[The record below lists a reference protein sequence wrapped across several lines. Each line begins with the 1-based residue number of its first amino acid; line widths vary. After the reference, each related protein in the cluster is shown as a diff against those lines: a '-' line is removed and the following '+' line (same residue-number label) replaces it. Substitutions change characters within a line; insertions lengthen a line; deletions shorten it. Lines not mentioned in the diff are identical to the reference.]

1 MTVPATDTPATP
13 GRRPEPVLGA
23 AAVASGLTSLAGLV
37 LLVLVL
43 AHVLTP
49 EGQAVLGPALAAAV
63 PSVVGAVG
71 TLAAAWHAR
80 GKVTPLSDPMTT
92 ALTSAG
98 TVLVELVEAGETVAT
113 AVTEARRA
121 PGKQTPGVA
130 DHAAPGDTGPTG
142 G

>member
-1 MTVPATDTPATP
+1 MTVPATDTQTDP
-13 GRRPEPVLGA
+13 GKRPEPVLGA

-49 EGQAVLGPALAAAV
+49 QGQAVLGPAIAAAV
-63 PSVVGAVG
+63 PSIVGAVG

-80 GKVTPLSDPMTT
+80 SRVTPLSDPLSSSLT
-92 ALTSAG
+92 A
-98 TVLVELVEAGETVAT
+98 LVELTDAATGLST
-113 AVTEARRA
+113 AVSEVRRPA
-121 PGKQTPGVA
+121 GKQTPGVA
-130 DHAAPGDTGPTG
+130 DHAAPEPTNPSG